1 MSSTLGAAWAHAVRS
16 LGVESGPAIVAG
28 PGAGEVADALQAAGW
43 PAAGVEDPDFVVLG
57 SLPVDVGDLSGV
69 GPNSADLVVLRK
81 AWIDRPGM
89 IAALRDAYRVVR
101 PGGVAV
107 AAVPD
112 AEEMLGSS
120 GLRYP
125 ERVAYRLVPQAAEAL
140 RRSSTRTQLSYEFPR
155 AGFRKAVSFMI
166 EEHHGT
172 YPEAA
177 GYVAARAAAWDSFG
191 TPGPEPVADRVAGE
205 LQRIRPLGEVVDRR
219 PWFAIA
225 GEKPQP

>member
-1 MSSTLGAAWAHAVRS
+1 MSRSLGAAWAHAVRS
-16 LGVESGPAIVAG
+16 LGVEPGPAIVAG
-28 PGAGEVADALQAAGW
+28 PGAGEVADALQVAGW
-43 PAAGVEDPDFVVLG
+43 PAAGVEEPEFVVLG
-57 SLPVDVGDLSGV
+57 GAPTDAGDLAGIVPS
-69 GPNSADLVVLRK
+69 SADLVVLRK

-120 GLRYP
+120 GIRYP

-140 RRSSTRTQLSYEFPR
+140 RLSSTRTQLSYEFPR
-155 AGFRKAVSFMI
+155 AGFRKAVAFMI

-191 TPGPEPVADRVAGE
+191 TLGSEPVADRVAGE